1 MLYNTPKTVCSFTC
15 VSWVFRFPGG
25 FGKII
30 KRISVSVSIEKK
42 SESARQRSYSLSLQ
56 EQWMNRSISV
66 SVSIEKKSESARQ
79 RSYSLSLS
87 LFFMWAQLGSNQ
99 RPPDYESGA
108 ANHLSYGPCA
118 KNRTA
123 ILLFFDENSNR
134 D

>member
-1 MLYNTPKTVCSFTC
+1 MLYNTPKTVCSLTC

-30 KRISVSVSIEKK
+30 KRI
-42 SESARQRSYSLSLQ
+42 
-56 EQWMNRSISV
+56 

>member
-1 MLYNTPKTVCSFTC
+1 MLYNTPKTVCSLTC

-30 KRISVSVSIEKK
+30 KRISVSIEKK

-87 LFFMWAQLGSNQ
+87 LSLFFMWAQLGSNQ